1 MYRWKSFLLGVLVM
15 AFLGWAWVRS
25 MNRLDAI
32 LFHVGDKRWQVYGTM
47 GTMSAMRKTQQATG
61 GGMVT
66 KTGFHT
72 FYCYSQSTGASGGI
86 PPAFGHIVYGE
97 RPRNERWFVADWC
110 LMLLFLG
117 AWSAALGWRWRR
129 MRRVSAGDVSL

>member
-1 MYRWKSFLLGVLVM
+1 MYRWKSFWLGVLVM

-47 GTMSAMRKTQQATG
+47 GTMSAMSRTLPPAG
-61 GGMVT
+61 W
-66 KTGFHT
+66 
-72 FYCYSQSTGASGGI
+72 GAVMRRGSPAFNYFSEPAAGSGGI
-86 PPAFGHIVYGE
+86 PPAFGHILYSE
-97 RPRNERWFVADWC
+97 SPRTERWFVADWC

-117 AWSAALGWRWRR
+117 AWSAVLAWRWRR
-129 MRRVSAGDVSL
+129 QQRLTESTIA